1 MTAKAIN
8 GHEFSVHAMPQWAL
22 MVCHSVAV
30 EIVVNDV
37 LRTLWVGATM
47 QNQLREAQA
56 LMTIPQRATH
66 APCKTWMGINVFGG
80 H

>member
-1 MTAKAIN
+1 
-8 GHEFSVHAMPQWAL
+8 
-22 MVCHSVAV
+22 MVYHSIAV
-30 EIVVNDV
+30 EIVVNGV

-47 QNQLREAQA
+47 QNQLREAQK

-66 APCKTWMGINVFGG
+66 APCKTLIGINGFGG

>member
-1 MTAKAIN
+1 
-8 GHEFSVHAMPQWAL
+8 
-22 MVCHSVAV
+22 MVFHSVAV
-30 EIVVNDV
+30 GIVVNGV
-37 LRTLWVGATM
+37 LRTLWVSSRM

-66 APCKTWMGINVFGG
+66 APCETLMSINGFGG